1 MTRTFRIGTR
11 GSALARAQ
19 AETTL
24 AALQRAHPE
33 GAFTIV
39 EVSTQG
45 DRDRTTSLSRIGG
58 AGIFVREIESALLE
72 ERIDIAVHSLK
83 DMPTETRAGLIIA
96 AVPERE
102 DVRDALVSRS
112 GATLEGLPPGAR
124 VGTGSARRMAQL
136 RALRA
141 DLAVTDIRGNVD
153 TRLRKVTEGE
163 YDAAVLAVAGLS
175 RLGRLEEAT
184 QVLSLEAML
193 PAPGQGA
200 LAVQVRVGDA
210 EALALVGVLDD
221 GAVHFAV
228 DGERAV
234 LAALGGGCLLP
245 VAAHGIIEGQ
255 RLSLRALVAH
265 PSGSPVLR
273 GRAEGPAAEAEALG
287 AAVAEGLLRAG
298 ARALI
303 EATEATR

>member
-19 AETTL
+19 AEATL

-39 EVSTQG
+39 EVGTQG
-45 DRDRTTSLSRIGG
+45 DRDGATSLSRIGG
-58 AGIFVREIESALLE
+58 AGVFVREIESALLE

-83 DMPTETRAGLIIA
+83 DMPTETQPGLIIA

-102 DVRDALVSRS
+102 DVRDAVVSRS
-112 GATLEGLPPGAR
+112 GATLEALPAGAR
-124 VGTGSARRMAQL
+124 VGTGSARRAAQL
-136 RALRA
+136 RALRP
-141 DLAVTDIRGNVD
+141 DLAVTDMRGNVD
-153 TRLRKVTEGE
+153 TRLRKVAEGE

-184 QVLSLEAML
+184 QVLTLEAML

-200 LAVQVRVGDA
+200 LAVQVRDGDA
-210 EALALVGVLDD
+210 EALALVSVLDD
-221 GAVHFAV
+221 VEAHFAV

-245 VAAHGIIEGQ
+245 VAAQGTVERGKLTLQ
-255 RLSLRALVAH
+255 ALVAH
-265 PSGSPVLR
+265 PSGAPVLR
-273 GRAEGPAAEAEALG
+273 GRVEGPSTEAEALG

-298 ARALI
+298 AQALI
-303 EATEATR
+303 EAAEATR

>member
-19 AETTL
+19 AEATL

-45 DRDRTTSLSRIGG
+45 DRDGATSLSRIGG
-58 AGIFVREIESALLE
+58 TGVFVREIESALLE

-83 DMPTETRAGLIIA
+83 DMPTETQPGLIIA

-102 DVRDALVSRS
+102 DVRDAIVSRS
-112 GATLEGLPPGAR
+112 GATLEALPPGAR
-124 VGTGSARRMAQL
+124 VGTGSARRAAQL
-136 RALRA
+136 RALRP
-141 DLAVTDIRGNVD
+141 DLAVADIRGNVD
-153 TRLRKVTEGE
+153 TRLRKVAEGE
-163 YDAAVLAVAGLS
+163 YEAAVLAVAGLS
-175 RLGRLEEAT
+175 RLGRLAEAT

-234 LAALGGGCLLP
+234 LTALGGGCLLP
-245 VAAHGIIEGQ
+245 VAAHGTVEGQ
-255 RLSLRALVAH
+255 RLFLQSLVAH
-265 PSGSPVLR
+265 PNGSPVLR

-287 AAVAEGLLRAG
+287 DAVAEGLLRAG

-303 EATEATR
+303 EAMEATP